1 MNINTKR
8 RIHNLNIST
17 LSDNQVTNNDDED
30 ESKNLNFGFDNEHGD
45 YLFEINDH
53 INYRYEIINRL
64 GKGAFG
70 VVLKCY
76 DHKLKETMALKILK
90 NRKKL
95 HK

>member
-1 MNINTKR
+1 M
-8 RIHNLNIST
+8 ST
-17 LSDNQVTNNDDED
+17 LSDNQATSNNEEED
-30 ESKNLNFGFDNEHGD
+30 ESKNLNYGFDNDQGD

-53 INYRYEIINRL
+53 INYRYEIMKRL

-76 DHKLKETMALKILK
+76 DHKLKETIALKILK

-95 HK
+95 HKQGKIEIKLL